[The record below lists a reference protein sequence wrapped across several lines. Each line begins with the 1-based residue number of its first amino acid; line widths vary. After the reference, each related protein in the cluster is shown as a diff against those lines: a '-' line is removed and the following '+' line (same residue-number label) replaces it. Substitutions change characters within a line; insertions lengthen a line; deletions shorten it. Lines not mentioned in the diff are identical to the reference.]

1 MLFNF
6 VARLYHVCM
15 NIKAAQ
21 ARSRLYSNIRQYFSG
36 KGYLEVETP
45 TLSPDLIPEATIDN
59 FGTQFINEFS
69 GSREL
74 YMIPSPEIFI
84 KKLLA
89 DGSGSLFEISKC
101 FRNCEQLGDIHNPEF
116 TMLEYYTVGFDEKDS
131 IALTQDMIRRTAL
144 EGCPQSVLSDFE
156 IISVHDAV
164 LKYAGIDLD
173 ELQNPRDLREA
184 ADRLGLPVPGPEPWD
199 DTFNR
204 IFINFVETSLP
215 KDHPVCLVDYPK
227 QIECLAKAHGNY
239 RRRWE
244 LYINGIEVA
253 NCYLEETDSQIA
265 EDYYRS
271 EYQKLLALRSSSGK
285 TIPDIDESF
294 CEVLGR
300 LPKCSGVAIGLDRLL
315 MVESG
320 AKDIDDV
327 LLFPF
332 SRML

>member
-1 MLFNF
+1 
-6 VARLYHVCM
+6 M

-131 IALTQDMIRRTAL
+131 ISLTQDMIRSTAL

-204 IFINFVETSLP
+204 IFINFVETSLS

-294 CEVLGR
+294 YEVLGR

-315 MVESG
+315 MVETG